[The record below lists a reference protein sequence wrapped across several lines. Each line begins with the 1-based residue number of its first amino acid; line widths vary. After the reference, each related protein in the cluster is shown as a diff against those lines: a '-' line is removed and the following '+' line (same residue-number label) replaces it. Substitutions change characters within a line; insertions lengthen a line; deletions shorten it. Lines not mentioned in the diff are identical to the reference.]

1 MDQTG
6 FPADT
11 IILSLSAADWRHRQ
25 ELEQSNVFEKYTKGL
40 KKTLLVLK
48 DLQKSDDID
57 LLVKVEASLIS
68 MERSLYAKNDP
79 SVLPSLNAAV
89 RDFEDIKK
97 AVDVVKSPKA
107 YIAAA
112 NTYRSNKK
120 IHGVVIDGC
129 HEAING
135 HVTRLGN
142 RMSAVGI
149 SIPEKNILRQ
159 RQENMRQAKKL
170 YMDLQRK
177 ALGLPLETDR
187 GLER

>member
-97 AVDVVKSPKA
+97 AVDVVKSVEVDA
-107 YIAAA
+107 
-112 NTYRSNKK
+112 
-120 IHGVVIDGC
+120 
-129 HEAING
+129 
-135 HVTRLGN
+135 
-142 RMSAVGI
+142 
-149 SIPEKNILRQ
+149 
-159 RQENMRQAKKL
+159 ENRQADGAERHQADFHL
-170 YMDLQRK
+170 AAGEFFAQQR
-177 ALGLPLETDR
+177 TDADAK
-187 GLER
+187 

>member
-1 MDQTG
+1 M
-6 FPADT
+6 
-11 IILSLSAADWRHRQ
+11 
-25 ELEQSNVFEKYTKGL
+25 
-40 KKTLLVLK
+40 K

-129 HEAING
+129 YEAING

>member
-1 MDQTG
+1 MCSSDLDQTG

-68 MERSLYAKNDP
+68 MEHSLYAKNDP

-97 AVDVVKSPKA
+97 AVDVVKSSKA
-107 YIAAA
+107 YITTA
-112 NTYRSNKK
+112 NTYHSNKK
-120 IHGVVIDGC
+120 IHGHLDNIREIVSLHCRLTFDPSQYSFVTSALEKILE
-129 HEAING
+129 EAK
-135 HVTRLGN
+135 VRL
-142 RMSAVGI
+142 SY
-149 SIPEKNILRQ
+149 S
-159 RQENMRQAKKL
+159 
-170 YMDLQRK
+170 
-177 ALGLPLETDR
+177 LEVQ
-187 GLER
+187 